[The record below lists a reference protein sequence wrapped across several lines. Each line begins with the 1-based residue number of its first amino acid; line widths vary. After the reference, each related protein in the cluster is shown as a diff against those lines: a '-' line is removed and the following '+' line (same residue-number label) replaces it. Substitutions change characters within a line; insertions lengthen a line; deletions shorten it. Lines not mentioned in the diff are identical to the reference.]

1 MSHFVGRR
9 RPEQGLEGEEREE
22 RGERDQEE
30 EGGEG
35 GEEVR
40 ENDAGYQTMILF
52 WWPVKFSLFPTL
64 IKMLCFTTANA
75 RISAGKLL
83 SLFRVCAALK

>member
-1 MSHFVGRR
+1 MSHFVCRR
-9 RPEQGLEGEEREE
+9 RPEQDLEGEEREE

-40 ENDAGYQTMILF
+40 DQQSHFIF
-52 WWPVKFSLFPTL
+52 
-64 IKMLCFTTANA
+64 
-75 RISAGKLL
+75 
-83 SLFRVCAALK
+83 

>member
-1 MSHFVGRR
+1 MMSHFVCRR
-9 RPEQGLEGEEREE
+9 RPEQGPEGEEREE

-40 ENDAGYQTMILF
+40 NQQSHFYFNIFL
-52 WWPVKFSLFPTL
+52 VLRSRK
-64 IKMLCFTTANA
+64 
-75 RISAGKLL
+75 
-83 SLFRVCAALK
+83 

>member
-1 MSHFVGRR
+1 MSHFVCRR
-9 RPEQGLEGEEREE
+9 RPEQGPEGEEREE

-40 ENDAGYQTMILF
+40 NQQSHLYFNIFLVLGSRKWCRLPDNDLVLVA
-52 WWPVKFSLFPTL
+52 S
-64 IKMLCFTTANA
+64 
-75 RISAGKLL
+75 
-83 SLFRVCAALK
+83 

>member
-1 MSHFVGRR
+1 MCHFVCRR
-9 RPEQGLEGEEREE
+9 RPEQGPEGEEREE

-40 ENDAGYQTMILF
+40 NQQSHFYFNIFLVLGSRKWCRLPDNDLVLVA
-52 WWPVKFSLFPTL
+52 S
-64 IKMLCFTTANA
+64 
-75 RISAGKLL
+75 
-83 SLFRVCAALK
+83 

>member
-1 MSHFVGRR
+1 MMSYFVGRR

-40 ENDAGYQTMILF
+40 DQQSF
-52 WWPVKFSLFPTL
+52 
-64 IKMLCFTTANA
+64 
-75 RISAGKLL
+75 LL
-83 SLFRVCAALK
+83 

>member
-1 MSHFVGRR
+1 MSHFICRR
-9 RPEQGLEGEEREE
+9 RPEQGPEGEEREE

-40 ENDAGYQTMILF
+40 DQQSHFYCK
-52 WWPVKFSLFPTL
+52 VS
-64 IKMLCFTTANA
+64 
-75 RISAGKLL
+75 
-83 SLFRVCAALK
+83 

>member
-1 MSHFVGRR
+1 MMSRFVCRR
-9 RPEQGLEGEEREE
+9 RPEQGPEGEEREE

-40 ENDAGYQTMILF
+40 DQHSHFCCKT
-52 WWPVKFSLFPTL
+52 SLVL
-64 IKMLCFTTANA
+64 ESQK
-75 RISAGKLL
+75 
-83 SLFRVCAALK
+83 

>member
-1 MSHFVGRR
+1 MSHFVCRR
-9 RPEQGLEGEEREE
+9 RPEQGPEGEEREE

-40 ENDAGYQTMILF
+40 NQQSHFYFNIFLVLVSRKWCRLPDNDLVLMA
-52 WWPVKFSLFPTL
+52 S
-64 IKMLCFTTANA
+64 
-75 RISAGKLL
+75 
-83 SLFRVCAALK
+83 

>member
-1 MSHFVGRR
+1 MMSHFVCRR
-9 RPEQGLEGEEREE
+9 RPERGPEGEEREE

-40 ENDAGYQTMILF
+40 NQQSHFYF
-52 WWPVKFSLFPTL
+52 NSLL
-64 IKMLCFTTANA
+64 VLGSRK
-75 RISAGKLL
+75 
-83 SLFRVCAALK
+83 